1 MARAAST
8 VAFCT
13 MWAMGQSA
21 LGSGMSTVFFGERS
35 FALSAMKRTPAK
47 TSVLQSS
54 VAAFLERKN
63 ESPT

>member
-1 MARAAST
+1 
-8 VAFCT
+8 

-21 LGSGMSTVFFGERS
+21 EGSGMSTVLPGERS

-47 TSVLQSS
+47 TNVLQSS